1 MNVYIYFF
9 RLSFPWSSGEKREE
23 KRENRREEGSRGF
36 WEGHGQQ
43 ERRNIFGRLNEVHK

>member
-1 MNVYIYFF
+1 MNVYIYIFFFF
-9 RLSFPWSSGEKREE
+9 RFRGRAEKNEE